1 MMPMPATTQL
11 SLYQALL
18 SNREALQQLDAATTL
33 ADFTALMQQF
43 LQWPGLS
50 EPQLLE
56 FLATQNQQPQLIDIN
71 EFSVC
76 WQPYSYQ
83 PKQQMLCWMP
93 ALKPLSLPFYA
104 DEIAQVRSSLLATLI
119 QPKTALLPLLSQRLL
134 LPEAKPLLLIFHWS
148 RCGSTLLSGSFARL
162 NNCLVLSESNLL
174 SDILLDDNLAG
185 QHAAL
190 CDLALRLQG
199 RFRFAQQH
207 LIVKLNAWDLAQ
219 WPLFLAL
226 YPDARVCCVSRDPVA
241 ILTSHQREAG
251 RHMVMQQPALLPDLE
266 LAADANIR
274 FLLRFQLAVL
284 TRLAELSR
292 QLWLSGRCKMV
303 SYAELCQASPQQ
315 VAALASL
322 TLNIQQQ
329 QEIQMFRLSDAKQQG
344 QPYQGVK
351 TIAEQVF
358 SATELIWLRNQLT
371 EIALWLQQV
380 ESAQAAAVESRLRQ

>member
-1 MMPMPATTQL
+1 MPTAEQL
-11 SLYQALL
+11 GLYQSLL
-18 SNREALQQLDAATTL
+18 NNREALQQLDAATTL
-33 ADFTALMQQF
+33 ADFTELMQQF

-56 FLATQNQQPQLIDIN
+56 FLAKQNQQPQLVDLN
-71 EFSVC
+71 AFSVC

-83 PKQQMLCWMP
+83 PKQQTLCWMP
-93 ALKPLSLPFYA
+93 AFKPLSLPFYA
-104 DEIAQVRSSLLATLI
+104 DEIAAVRCSLLATLI
-119 QPKTALLPLLSQRLL
+119 QPKTTLLPLLSQRLL

-162 NNCLVLSESNLL
+162 SSCLVLSESNVL

-185 QHAAL
+185 QHAEL
-190 CDLALRLQG
+190 FDLALRLQG

-207 LIVKLNAWDLAQ
+207 LIVKLNAWDLAH
-219 WPLFLAL
+219 WPLLSAL
-226 YPDARVCCVSRDPVA
+226 YPNVRFCCVSREPLA

-251 RHMVMQQPALLPDLE
+251 RHMVAQQAALLPDLE

-284 TRLAELSR
+284 TRLADLSR
-292 QLWLSGRCKMV
+292 QLWLSGRCSML
-303 SYAELCQASPQQ
+303 SYAWLCQASPQQ
-315 VAALASL
+315 LATLAGL
-322 TLNIQQQ
+322 TLSSQQQ
-329 QEIQMFRLSDAKQQG
+329 QAIQPFRLSDAKQHG

-351 TIAEQVF
+351 TSAEQVF

-371 EIALWLQQV
+371 DLTLWLQQF
-380 ESAQAAAVESRLRQ
+380 ESVQAAVVDSELSL